1 MQRRQDTLKLAN
13 MEFSPEVN
21 LEPLNTFG
29 LGGQA
34 RWFAAPTTLE
44 ELGALLKSPIFART
58 PQSLILGG
66 GSNVLFTT
74 DFEGCVITPQLY
86 GIRLVGSTEDV
97 WLVEVG
103 AGEGW
108 HHTVCTLMAQ
118 NLHGL
123 ENLALI
129 PGTVGAAPVQN
140 IGAYGLELKDRF
152 AWLDAVEI
160 ESGETRRFDLAACEF
175 DYRSSVF
182 KHAAAGRFVIVS
194 VTLALPKNWQAVT
207 HYADI
212 AYGLAERSITFASP
226 QDIFEI
232 VVATRCAK
240 LPDPAVIG
248 NAGSFF
254 KNPVLTP
261 AQAEALLRVY
271 PSLPLYPQPNGTVKL
286 AAAWLIDQCGFK
298 GVRRGA
304 AGVHER
310 QALVLVNHGGATGS
324 QLLAL
329 AKEIQVAVE
338 ARFGVLLQPELLI
351 I

>member
-1 MQRRQDTLKLAN
+1 MQHRQDTPTLVR

-29 LGGQA
+29 LRGRA
-34 RWFAAPTTLE
+34 RWFAAPTTLD
-44 ELGALLKSPIFART
+44 ELGALLKSPIFAHAAR
-58 PQSLILGG
+58 SLILGS

-74 DFEGCVITPQLY
+74 DFEGCIITPQLY
-86 GIRLVGSTEDV
+86 GIHVVGSTADA

-160 ESGETRRFDLAACEF
+160 QSGQTRRFDLAACEF

-182 KHAAAGRFVIVS
+182 KQAAAGRFVIVS

-207 HYADI
+207 RYADI
-212 AYGLAERSITFASP
+212 AYGLAQRRITSASP
-226 QDIFEI
+226 QNIFEI
-232 VVATRCAK
+232 VVTTRRAK

-261 AQAEALLRVY
+261 AQADALTSTY
-271 PSLPLYPQPNGTVKL
+271 PSLPFYPQSNGTVKL

-310 QALVLVNHGGATGS
+310 QALVLVNHGGATGD

-329 AKEIQVAVE
+329 AKEIQLAVE
-338 ARFGVLLQPELLI
+338 TRFGVLLQPELLI